1 MKRVILI
8 VEVIIGE
15 AESRLTNSTLIEELK
30 PK

>member
-15 AESRLTNSTLIEELK
+15 AESRLTNCDVVEELK